1 MPFLIYPI
9 KVMNDNNKIEI
20 SNSETNENFSNIERP
35 KVTIS
40 LLNEDIIFMQTEIDY
55 EIIGKKHCKI
65 N

>member
-9 KVMNDNNKIEI
+9 KVMNDNKIEI
-20 SNSETNENFSNIERP
+20 SNSETNENFSNIERS

>member
-9 KVMNDNNKIEI
+9 KVMNDNKIEI

>member
-9 KVMNDNNKIEI
+9 KVMNDNKIEI
-20 SNSETNENFSNIERP
+20 SNSKTNNNFSNIERP